1 MPELAQMP
9 PCPGLG
15 GALFRSC
22 RREFE
27 FFRASLSLH
36 TEQLPL
42 LSGVVGA
49 EFGRDPEKAEEVTD
63 FGFGEKIGY
72 ADWAGLSGVLGVGL
86 G

>member
-27 FFRASLSLH
+27 SFPG
-36 TEQLPL
+36 QLK
-42 LSGVVGA
+42 SAYRTVTVVVGVVGA
-49 EFGRDPEKAEEVTD
+49 EFGRDLEKAEEVTD

-72 ADWAGLSGVLGVGL
+72 ADWEGHSGVREVGL